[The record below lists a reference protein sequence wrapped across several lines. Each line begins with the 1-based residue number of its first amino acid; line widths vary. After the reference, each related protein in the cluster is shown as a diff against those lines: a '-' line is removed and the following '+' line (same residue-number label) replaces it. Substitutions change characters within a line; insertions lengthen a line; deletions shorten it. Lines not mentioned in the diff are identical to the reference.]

1 MKKYIVGCVSLLY
14 AAAAASSSASE
25 ISIQFTGEV
34 VNSSCT
40 FSVNGTSDSTVNLGT
55 VTNQIDQFAAPRVL
69 EIEVMACSGD
79 FYGAKVYVW
88 PKDGVGMV
96 PGTNYFLVDDT
107 ATGGK
112 ARIAFYEDIS
122 MEKSWIIGEDSPV
135 EISPDDMIGASYI
148 QKRYAQLQSGEN
160 LNDVQAGRISKTLTF
175 TVEYALSPS
184 DMDNSN

>member
-1 MKKYIVGCVSLLY
+1 MKKYIVVCVSYLF
-14 AAAAASSSASE
+14 AAAAAAAE
-25 ISIQFTGEV
+25 INVQFAGEV

-55 VTNQIDQFAAPRVL
+55 VTNQINQYAAPRVVEV
-69 EIEVMACSGD
+69 EIMACSSD

-96 PGTNYFLVDDT
+96 PGTNYFFVDDT

-112 ARIAFYEDIS
+112 ARIAFYKDIS
-122 MEKSWIIGEDSPV
+122 LAQSWIIDDESPID
-135 EISPDDMIGASYI
+135 ISPDDAVGNSYI
-148 QKRYAQLQSGEN
+148 KKRYAQLQTGTN
-160 LNDVQAGRISKTLTF
+160 LDDIKSGRISKTLTF

-184 DMDNSN
+184 DIDNSN